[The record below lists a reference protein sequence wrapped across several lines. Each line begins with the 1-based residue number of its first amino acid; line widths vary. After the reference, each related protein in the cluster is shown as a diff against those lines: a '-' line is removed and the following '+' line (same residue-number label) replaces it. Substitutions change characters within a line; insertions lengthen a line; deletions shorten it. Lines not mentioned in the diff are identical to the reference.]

1 MLIFFGS
8 RLWLSRLVVVKIVV
22 SYSFFAMTFLTVSF
36 CKSFWKEHLNEK
48 YIKKNNCYVY
58 DIYYAFWQYCVSV
71 GSWIHWFL
79 FGSYLFRRIGYSIL
93 SSLSNALPIT
103 TSYKRLA
110 YCSTSGSGFNCNLK
124 VRCELNGISNRGV
137 IMMKGKSGNILWTA
151 SSDNYVPS
159 HGSYTF
165 WCGSD
170 VYSIWIKTT
179 SGYGNAWIE
188 R

>member
-1 MLIFFGS
+1 MKNTLKKTIVMFMIFTMLFCN
-8 RLWLSRLVVVKIVV
+8 
-22 SYSFFAMTFLTVSF
+22 TVSVSAAEF
-36 CKSFWKEHLNEK
+36 TDFSSVAISFEESAT
-48 YIKKNNCYVY
+48 VY
-58 DIYYAFWQYCVSV
+58 SA
-71 GSWIHWFL
+71 
-79 FGSYLFRRIGYSIL
+79 SYPYT
-93 SSLSNALPIT
+93 SLSNALPIT

>member
-1 MLIFFGS
+1 MKNTLKKTIVMFMIFTMLFGN
-8 RLWLSRLVVVKIVV
+8 
-22 SYSFFAMTFLTVSF
+22 TVSVSAAEF
-36 CKSFWKEHLNEK
+36 TDFSSVAISFEESTT
-48 YIKKNNCYVY
+48 VY
-58 DIYYAFWQYCVSV
+58 SA
-71 GSWIHWFL
+71 
-79 FGSYLFRRIGYSIL
+79 SYPYT
-93 SSLSNALPIT
+93 SLSNALPIT